1 MQVAVHENMNG
12 MAVRRYAGTLCH
24 AFPWIALT
32 LLERLFNDFLL
43 ITVYC
48 TEFVDFLS

>member
-24 AFPWIALT
+24 LMKIFAY
-32 LLERLFNDFLL
+32 LLAQ
-43 ITVYC
+43 
-48 TEFVDFLS
+48 VDYF